1 MIHLCLRHYGQS
13 SIFYGDLYKETN
25 DAKLLIWRK
34 EQRYIISINI
44 KLELR
49 FFREI
54 LENFSV

>member
-1 MIHLCLRHYGQS
+1 MIHLCRRHYGQS
-13 SIFYGDLYKETN
+13 PNFYGDLYKESN
-25 DAKLLIWRK
+25 YAKLLIWGK
-34 EQRYIISINI
+34 EQSFIKSINI